1 MVDVHRASPP
11 AELAPARTQRAAYVV
26 ARRAA
31 VARTCG
37 GDGEGEALARH
48 AAVEHALFT
57 TLPRALL
64 RARCINEEQLA
75 TLCLFSES
83 YVVKPARSA
92 CQFAW
97 HQDAAEQL
105 AMCGAAVEER
115 TAPYISL
122 WCPLDDCTL
131 RNGTLV
137 VRPGLE
143 VRSWR
148 ASGHA
153 ACGAL
158 S

>member
-11 AELAPARTQRAAYVV
+11 AELAPARTQRAAYVE
-26 ARRAA
+26 ARRVA
-31 VARTCG
+31 VASTCG
-37 GDGEGEALARH
+37 GEGEATRH
-48 AAVEHALFT
+48 AAVEHALFA
-57 TLPRALL
+57 TLPSALL

-92 CQFAW
+92 CHFEW
-97 HQDAAEQL
+97 HQDGAEQL
-105 AMCGAAVEER
+105 AMCGAFVEER

-143 VRSWR
+143 VRS
-148 ASGHA
+148 
-153 ACGAL
+153 
-158 S
+158 